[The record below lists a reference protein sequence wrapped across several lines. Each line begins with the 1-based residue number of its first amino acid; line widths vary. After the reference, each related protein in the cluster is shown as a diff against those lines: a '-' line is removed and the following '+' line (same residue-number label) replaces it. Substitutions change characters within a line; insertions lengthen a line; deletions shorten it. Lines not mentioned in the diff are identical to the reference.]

1 MTAFLRF
8 EIVRSL
14 RNVRFFI
21 FIAGFPVLL
30 YLIYAKQ
37 AGTSQGLTVAVLL
50 MVSMAV
56 WSGMGSAMFATG
68 PQLAKERQNG
78 WMRQLRVSPI
88 SAPRWFAA
96 KLSQGLLL
104 IIPGFVLLILLGF
117 GYGHVHLAASRV
129 AVLAAVLLL
138 GVIPFCVLGLVI
150 GLVFDSQT
158 AQVAQML
165 IMLVL
170 AFLGGIFIPYSN
182 LPHVMQ
188 EIGKAL
194 PSYHLVQLGWN
205 GVAGRPLGM
214 AHVLALAAWAAGLAV
229 IVVWRWRQEST
240 AA

>member
-129 AVLAAVLLL
+129 TVLAAVLLL
-138 GVIPFCVLGLVI
+138 GMIPFCVLGLVI
-150 GLVFDSQT
+150 GLVFDGQT

-214 AHVLALAAWAAGLAV
+214 AHVLALTAWAAGLAV
-229 IVVWRWRQEST
+229 IVIWRWRQEST

>member
-1 MTAFLRF
+1 MAAFLRF

-14 RNVRFFI
+14 RNVRFI
-21 FIAGFPVLL
+21 VFIAGFPVLL

-37 AGTSQGLTVAVLL
+37 TGTSQGLTVAAIL

-68 PQLAKERQNG
+68 PQLARERQNG

-88 SAPRWFAA
+88 SAPRWFTA
-96 KLSQGLLL
+96 KLAQGLLL

-117 GYGHVHLAASRV
+117 GYGHVHLAAGRV
-129 AVLAAVLLL
+129 AMLAAVILL
-138 GVIPFCVLGLVI
+138 GVIPFCALGLVI
-150 GLVFDSQT
+150 GLMFDGQT

-165 IMLVL
+165 TLLVL

-188 EIGKAL
+188 EIANVL

-205 GVAGRPLGM
+205 AVAGQALGVRHM
-214 AHVLALAAWAAGLAV
+214 LALTAWTVALGLVA
-229 IVVWRWRQEST
+229 VWRWRQEST

>member
-1 MTAFLRF
+1 MSAFLRF
-8 EIVRSL
+8 EIRRSL
-14 RNVRFFI
+14 RNVRFVV

-30 YLIYAKQ
+30 YLIYAQ
-37 AGTSQGLTVAVLL
+37 QTGTWQGLTVAAIL

-96 KLSQGLLL
+96 KVSQALLL
-104 IIPGFVLLILLGF
+104 IIPGFVLLVLLGF

-129 AVLAAVLLL
+129 AALAAVLLL

-150 GLVFDSQT
+150 GLVFDGQT
-158 AQVAQML
+158 AQVVQML

-170 AFLGGIFIPYSN
+170 AFLGGIFIPYN
-182 LPHVMQ
+182 HLPHVMQ

-205 GVAGRPLGM
+205 AVAGRPLGV
-214 AHVLALAAWAAGLAV
+214 AHALALAAWAAGLAV

-240 AA
+240 TA